1 MHTDAL
7 KPIGTKSPKTVQS
20 RASPFADLQ

>member
-20 RASPFADLQ
+20 PSEPFADLQ